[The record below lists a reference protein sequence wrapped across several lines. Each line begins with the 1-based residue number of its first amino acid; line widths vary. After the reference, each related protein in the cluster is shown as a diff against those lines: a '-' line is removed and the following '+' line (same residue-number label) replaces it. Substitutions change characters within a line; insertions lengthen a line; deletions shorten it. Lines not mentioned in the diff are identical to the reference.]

1 MRGTVDGAGI
11 QRGDDAGGAFFPQR
25 IERVVEPGIGAA
37 RIGVGGG
44 TPDAG
49 KGGDCIAR

>member
-11 QRGDDAGGAFFPQR
+11 QQGDDAGGAFFPQR
-25 IERVVEPGIGAA
+25 NERVVEPGIGAA

-44 TPDAG
+44 TPDAR